1 MPTLIIPPHPPPEQ
15 DERLSAIFEI
25 ATALATEQRLD
36 NLLPRFLSR
45 LTATLH
51 AAETGVILLYDPSIE
66 RLAPVTALGYK
77 LAPLKRLRLALGEA
91 MSGTALETGQ
101 PGLYPTP
108 EAVEAAR
115 TGMTPEN
122 RGFFNQATT
131 GLGEPRSAVCVPLIA
146 AETAVGA
153 LVLENRSQTE
163 AFGPDDLPFLK
174 ALAELVAL
182 AIENARLR
190 DELQAVQTLEEANRL
205 KAEVISTLAHEMRT
219 PLTSIKG
226 YSTALLM
233 DDVSFGPE
241 AQEEFLQIIDEEC
254 DVLEEIIHDLLE
266 SSIIDAGLLRLEPQ
280 PVMLPRLAQTVA
292 HDVSRRSSTH
302 RLLVDFPPD
311 FPIIDADTNR
321 IGQVLRNLI
330 DNAIKYSPDGGLI
343 VVRGE
348 ARGQEVVVSVAD
360 QGIGIAPEHLNRLF
374 ERFFRVRSGLGDR
387 VVGSGLGLP
396 IARTIVESHG
406 GRIWAESQLGEG
418 TTLFFTL
425 PLHGLEKPASSEELN
440 ANE

>member
-1 MPTLIIPPHPPPEQ
+1 MPPPIAPPSPPAEQ

-36 NLLPRFLSR
+36 SLLPRFLFR

-77 LAPLKRLRLALGEA
+77 LAPLKRLRLAPGEA
-91 MSGTALETGQ
+91 MSGAALQTGQ
-101 PGLYPTP
+101 PGLYPSP
-108 EAVEAAR
+108 ESVETVRA
-115 TGMTPEN
+115 GMTPGN
-122 RGFFNQATT
+122 QGLFDQATT
-131 GLGEPRSAVCVPLIA
+131 GMGEPMSAVCVPLIA
-146 AETAVGA
+146 AETTVGA

-163 AFGPDDLPFLK
+163 AFQAEDLPFLK

-182 AIENARLR
+182 AVENARLR
-190 DELQAVQTLEEANRL
+190 DELLAVQTLEEANRL
-205 KAEVISTLAHEMRT
+205 KAELISTLAHEMRT

-233 DDVSFGPE
+233 EDVNFGIE
-241 AQEEFLQIIDEEC
+241 AQREFLQIVDEEC

-266 SSIIDAGLLRLEPQ
+266 SSIIDAGLLKLEPQ
-280 PVMLPRLAQTVA
+280 PVMLPRLAQSVV
-292 HDVSRRSSTH
+292 HDISRRSHRH
-302 RLLVDFPPD
+302 RLLADFPPD
-311 FPIIDADTNR
+311 FPIIDADANR

-348 ARGQEVVVSVAD
+348 VREGAVTVSVAD

-406 GRIWAESQLGEG
+406 GQIWAESQLGEG
-418 TTLFFTL
+418 TTMFFTL
-425 PLHGLEKPASSEELN
+425 PLHGPERPGGGEELV
-440 ANE
+440 ADE